1 MVSFLHSGRNAFMQY
16 PQRDIDRII
25 ASLDAMRDQSDI
37 ADRFLK
43 EQEQEFKAMRRAYS
57 MSLLSATALAE
68 NREAPDMED
77 KDGQKLNVPHAF
89 LLSKAKQLEAV
100 LKAAESDLQAR
111 KARIRAKKYG
121 QQAFD
126 LWSAR
131 WLAIQLYYISFFLTK
146 SNTLCSVC
154 QGLSLF
160 TFCFLHILVS
170 ILKACWL
177 IIPAALLP

>member
-1 MVSFLHSGRNAFMQY
+1 MQY

-57 MSLLSATALAE
+57 MSLLSATTLAE
-68 NREAPDMED
+68 NREAPDMDD

-126 LWSAR
+126 L
-131 WLAIQLYYISFFLTK
+131 
-146 SNTLCSVC
+146 
-154 QGLSLF
+154 
-160 TFCFLHILVS
+160 
-170 ILKACWL
+170 
-177 IIPAALLP
+177 